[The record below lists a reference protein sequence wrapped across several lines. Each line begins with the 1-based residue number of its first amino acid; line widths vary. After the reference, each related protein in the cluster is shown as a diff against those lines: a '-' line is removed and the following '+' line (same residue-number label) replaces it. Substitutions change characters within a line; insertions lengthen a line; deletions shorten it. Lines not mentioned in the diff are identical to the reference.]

1 MVWSKPIPPYPSHTY
16 ISPFFLAI
24 TQSTHPSSY
33 SSHTSISSFFVSI
46 THIHLTLSVVLVSGD
61 FPVPTWP
68 SLVRVTSS
76 GSVDSIQNNSR
87 GGVSRQGGHHTNC
100 EALFNVSSGGDV
112 TINELDTTNNGPV
125 TKRAKTATVA
135 AITA

>member
-1 MVWSKPIPPYPSHTY
+1 MV
-16 ISPFFLAI
+16 L
-24 TQSTHPSSY
+24 
-33 SSHTSISSFFVSI
+33 
-46 THIHLTLSVVLVSGD
+46 GD

-87 GGVSRQGGHHTNC
+87 GGGSRQGGHHTNC

-112 TINELDTTNNGPV
+112 AVNELDTTNNGPV